1 MIKTII
7 EKCGLSREEIKK
19 MIDDEIQEFSGLI
32 DEEGALTIVA
42 KKLDVNLKENMDNAT
57 LIPDQKIKSL
67 QVNANVSVV
76 GKIVDIGDKREYTRK
91 EGTRGSFFT
100 LVVEDTSGGI
110 SCMVWEPNVQ
120 ILSEPGFTKNE
131 VVRIVNGNVKNAR
144 NGGLELHIGNKSRIQ
159 LNPDNVDFTMV
170 PPIRNEQSQITQIRN
185 LNLSI
190 FSANVEGIITSIS
203 PAKTFNKKTDNSE
216 GKRASIQLEDDT
228 GSVFITFWNEDT
240 AKVDPLKLRSKVQI
254 TNLHPK
260 ANFRDKSKVDL
271 TCSSTTEITVVEEG
285 ENQVE
290 NSSDTD
296 IIPIQTL
303 IDKNGTGNIEGAV
316 QDMEAPRT
324 INLKDG
330 TSKQIQ
336 TIILADESAAV
347 RFNFWGD
354 QIIPDLQIG
363 DSLRLSNIY
372 IRLNNFSNQQEAN
385 LTKQGKIEKLEK
397 KIVSE
402 HKFSSEYSV
411 KFEIFG

>member
-1 MIKTII
+1 MK
-7 EKCGLSREEIKK
+7 
-19 MIDDEIQEFSGLI
+19 
-32 DEEGALTIVA
+32 
-42 KKLDVNLKENMDNAT
+42 
-57 LIPDQKIKSL
+57 
-67 QVNANVSVV
+67 ANES
-76 GKIVDIGDKREYTRK
+76 
-91 EGTRGSFFT
+91 
-100 LVVEDTSGGI
+100 
-110 SCMVWEPNVQ
+110 
-120 ILSEPGFTKNE
+120 
-131 VVRIVNGNVKNAR
+131 
-144 NGGLELHIGNKSRIQ
+144 
-159 LNPDNVDFTMV
+159 
-170 PPIRNEQSQITQIRN
+170 
-185 LNLSI
+185 
-190 FSANVEGIITSIS
+190 
-203 PAKTFNKKTDNSE
+203 
-216 GKRASIQLEDDT
+216 SIQLEDDT

-402 HKFSSEYSV
+402 HKLHSEYSV